1 MTISF
6 KVSGQPQGK
15 ARPRFVN
22 GHIYTPKCT
31 KIYEADVK
39 KAYLAV
45 AQGYYF
51 KDEPVSLVV
60 TAYLK
65 RAKSNRRKFATTKP
79 DVDNILKA
87 ILDGLNGVAY
97 NDDKQVIKLS
107 IEKFYDDDDCVV
119 VNISDYE

>member
-39 KAYLAV
+39 KLI
-45 AQGYYF
+45 QLQL
-51 KDEPVSLVV
+51 KDITSKMNPFRQL
-60 TAYLK
+60 
-65 RAKSNRRKFATTKP
+65 
-79 DVDNILKA
+79 
-87 ILDGLNGVAY
+87 
-97 NDDKQVIKLS
+97 
-107 IEKFYDDDDCVV
+107 
-119 VNISDYE
+119 